1 MKIAFICTG
10 NSARSQMAEG
20 FAKYFAKIY
29 NKNIEIYSAG
39 SNPTG
44 YVHPLAIEVMKE
56 ISIDIS
62 NQYSKSINEIP
73 YKELN
78 LVITVCG
85 DAKETCPVIPGIKRE
100 HWEIPDP
107 VKFEGLEEEKL
118 NYFRK
123 IRDEIKERVERLIR
137 SF

>member
-1 MKIAFICTG
+1 
-10 NSARSQMAEG
+10 
-20 FAKYFAKIY
+20 
-29 NKNIEIYSAG
+29 
-39 SNPTG
+39 
-44 YVHPLAIEVMKE
+44 
-56 ISIDIS
+56 
-62 NQYSKSINEIP
+62 QYSKSLNEIP

-107 VKFEGLEEEKL
+107 VKFEGSEEEKL

-123 IRDEIKERVERLIR
+123 IRDEIKEKVERLIL
-137 SF
+137 SL

>member
-44 YVHPLAIEVMKE
+44 YVHPLAIKVMKE

-62 NQYSKSINEIP
+62 NQYSKSLNEIP

-107 VKFEGLEEEKL
+107 GKFEGSEEEKL

-123 IRDEIKERVERLIR
+123 IRDEIKERVERLIL
-137 SF
+137 SL